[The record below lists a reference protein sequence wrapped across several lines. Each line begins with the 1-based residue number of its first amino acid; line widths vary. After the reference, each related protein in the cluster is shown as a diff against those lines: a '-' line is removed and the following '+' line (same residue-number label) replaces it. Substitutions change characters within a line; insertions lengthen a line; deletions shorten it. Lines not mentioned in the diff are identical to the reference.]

1 MTSGVAPAQG
11 LPLWAMPWTL
21 IQNPTPLRFPDGTAS
36 LAKPAS
42 GCEPVRSSSRVPP
55 LSTRRELSPRIPRQ
69 PASRP
74 ASGSDAAGLGFG
86 SLPADLFP
94 AVIPAN
100 PTMSAIPTTARAIA
114 SDCAIRSHPHGVRTG
129 PRSRA
134 PSRPESNAGRA
145 LQGSLS
151 PHTTATDAASPA
163 NGSSCGRN
171 PGTRSAAPKRQSIP
185 R

>member
-11 LPLWAMPWTL
+11 LPLWAMPLAL
-21 IQNPTPLRFPDGTAS
+21 IQNPTPNRFPDGTAS

-42 GCEPVRSSSRVPP
+42 GCEPVRSTSRAPP
-55 LSTRRELSPRIPRQ
+55 PPTRRELSPLIPKQ

-74 ASGSDAAGLGFG
+74 ASGSDTVGLGFG

-100 PTMSAIPTTARAIA
+100 PTMSAIPTTPRATA
-114 SDCAIRSHPHGVRTG
+114 ADFAIHSHGVRTG
-129 PRSRA
+129 RRSRA
-134 PSRPESNAGRA
+134 PSRPKSNAGRA